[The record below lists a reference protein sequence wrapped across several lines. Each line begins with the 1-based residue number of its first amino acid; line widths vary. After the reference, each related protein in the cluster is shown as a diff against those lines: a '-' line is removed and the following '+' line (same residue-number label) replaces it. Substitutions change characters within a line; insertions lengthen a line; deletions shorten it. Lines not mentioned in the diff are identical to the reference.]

1 MEVHRRTGLQGKA
14 ARAGFSLL
22 FLGLIEL
29 YRLPIY
35 GFATGKPATFTELFS
50 TTAFSGSMELIQ
62 KLNWV

>member
-35 GFATGKPATFTELFS
+35 GFATGKPADRKS
-50 TTAFSGSMELIQ
+50 
-62 KLNWV
+62 VV